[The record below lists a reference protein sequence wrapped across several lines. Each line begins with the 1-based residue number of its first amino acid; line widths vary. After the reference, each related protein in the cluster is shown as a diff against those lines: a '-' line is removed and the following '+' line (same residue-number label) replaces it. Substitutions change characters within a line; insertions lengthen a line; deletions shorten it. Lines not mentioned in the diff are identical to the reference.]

1 LITHTIRD
9 GAIFREST
17 TSNQKVLITALSQK
31 DWLKVKE
38 VAHQIKG
45 SGSSFGFPMLTEKA
59 KEVCDAYDS
68 EQLDQITG
76 LTEILIAELDK
87 AIT

>member
-1 LITHTIRD
+1 
-9 GAIFREST
+9 
-17 TSNQKVLITALSQK
+17 
-31 DWLKVKE
+31 
-38 VAHQIKG
+38 
-45 SGSSFGFPMLTEKA
+45 MLTEKA